1 MDSAAITASL
11 KKNFALDPQT
21 AKVLVVGLGDTGISV
36 AHYLQGLGFKFAIID
51 SRAQP
56 PMMDEFSQQMPDT
69 PVFTGGF
76 DEAAF
81 KVATHLV
88 VSPGVSLNEQAI
100 VKAIANGSK
109 IVSDIDLFACSVDV
123 PIVAISGS
131 NGKSTVTTM
140 LGEMAKAAGV
150 EVGVGGNL
158 GTPALDLLALNAQLY
173 VLELSSFQLERTSAL
188 NAAAATVLNVSADHL
203 DRHVDLAE
211 YAREKQRVFRGD
223 GVMII
228 NVDDP
233 VVDAMRDDCMDA
245 GGRAPKVGALGDAG
259 AIADDSRK
267 TFTFSINNKAD
278 FHLAYQGDTEYL
290 MHNESRLMPLAEL
303 PLEGRHNAA
312 NALAALAL
320 GVAVGLEE
328 QAMCN
333 ALRKFKGLS
342 HRMQRVAEIRGVTW
356 VNDSKATNIGA
367 CVAALQ
373 GYARKVILIAGG
385 DAKGAD
391 MNELTSAIKEK
402 AKSVVLMG
410 KDAGLIKQ
418 ALNGCVPVYSASNMA
433 EAVQIAAG
441 LADAGE
447 SVLLSPACASLDQY
461 KNYQDRGEKFTKA
474 VLALVDRTASPK
486 APTLIPPSMVII

>member
-1 MDSAAITASL
+1 MNKAHAPIQNSVSNEAIIALL
-11 KKNFALDPQT
+11 KKNFALDPET

-36 AHYLQGLGFKFAIID
+36 AHYLQSLNFNFAITD
-51 SRAQP
+51 SRNKP
-56 PMMDEFSQQMPDT
+56 PMMEEFFQQMPDT

-76 DEAAF
+76 DQAAF

-100 VKAIANGSK
+100 MKAIANGSK
-109 IVSDIDLFACSVDV
+109 IVSDIDLFACSIDA

-140 LGEMAKAAGV
+140 LGEMAKATGMK
-150 EVGVGGNL
+150 VGVGGNL

-203 DRHVDLAE
+203 DRHVDMDE
-211 YAREKQRVFRGD
+211 YAREKQRIFRGD
-223 GVMII
+223 GFMVI
-228 NVDDP
+228 NADDP
-233 VVDAMRDDCMDA
+233 VVSAMRNN
-245 GGRAPKVGALGDAG
+245 GRE
-259 AIADDSRK
+259 
-267 TFTFSINNKAD
+267 TFTFSINKQAD
-278 FHLAYQGDTEYL
+278 FYLGYKDGVEYL
-290 MHNESRLMPLAEL
+290 MHNEICLMPLSEL

-320 GVAVGLEE
+320 GVAMGLDE
-328 QAMCN
+328 QIMCD
-333 ALRKFKGLS
+333 ALRRFKGLN

-391 MNELTSAIKEK
+391 MNELAPAIKEK

-418 ALNGCVPVYSASNMA
+418 ALDGCVPVYSADNMA
-433 EAVQIAAG
+433 QAVQIAAS

-474 VLALVDRTASPK
+474 VLALVDRSSGF
-486 APTLIPPSMVII
+486 PPVVAAI

>member
-391 MNELTSAIKEK
+391 MNELTPAIKEK

>member
-1 MDSAAITASL
+1 MDSAAITALL

-36 AHYLQGLGFKFAIID
+36 AHYLQSLDFKFAIID
-51 SRAQP
+51 SRVKP
-56 PMMDEFSQQMPDT
+56 PMMDEFFQQMPDT

-100 VKAIANGSK
+100 IKAVANGSK
-109 IVSDIDLFACSVDV
+109 IVSDIDLFACSVDA

-140 LGEMAKAAGV
+140 LGEMAKAAGM

-203 DRHVDLAE
+203 DRHADLAE

-223 GVMII
+223 GAMII
-228 NVDDP
+228 NIDDP
-233 VVDAMRDDCMDA
+233 VVNTMRD
-245 GGRAPKVGALGDAG
+245 AL
-259 AIADDSRK
+259 RK
-267 TFTFSINNKAD
+267 TVTFSINKKAD
-278 FHLAYQGDTEYL
+278 FHLAFEGETEYL
-290 MHNESRLMPLAEL
+290 MHNESCLMPLAEL

-320 GVAVGLEE
+320 GVAVGLDE
-328 QAMCN
+328 QIMCD

-391 MNELTSAIKEK
+391 MNELTPAIKEK

-418 ALNGCVPVYSASNMA
+418 ALNGCVPVYSAGNMV
-433 EAVQIAAG
+433 EAVQIAAS

-474 VLALVDRTASPK
+474 VLALVDRAASPK
-486 APTLIPPSMVII
+486 TPFMATI

>member
-1 MDSAAITASL
+1 MDNAAITALL

-21 AKVLVVGLGDTGISV
+21 SKVLVVGLGNTGISV
-36 AHYLQGLGFKFAIID
+36 AHYLQGLDFKFAIID
-51 SRAQP
+51 SRAKP
-56 PMMDEFSQQMPDT
+56 PMMDEFFQQMPDA

-100 VKAIANGSK
+100 IKAIANGSK
-109 IVSDIDLFACSVDV
+109 IVSDIDLFACSVDA

-140 LGEMAKAAGV
+140 LGEMAKAAGIQ
-150 EVGVGGNL
+150 VGVGGNL
-158 GTPALDLLALNAQLY
+158 GTPALDLLKLNAQLY

-203 DRHVDLAE
+203 DRHIDIAE
-211 YAREKQRVFRGD
+211 YAHEKQRVFRGE

-228 NVDDP
+228 NADDP
-233 VVDAMRDDCMDA
+233 VVSAMQD
-245 GGRAPKVGALGDAG
+245 KH
-259 AIADDSRK
+259 RK
-267 TFTFSINNKAD
+267 AFTFSIDKKAD
-278 FHLAYQGDTEYL
+278 FHLECSNGAEYL
-290 MHNESRLMPLAEL
+290 MHNECCLMPLSEL

-320 GVAVGLEE
+320 GVSVGLDE
-328 QAMCN
+328 QVMCD

-367 CVAALQ
+367 CAAALR

-391 MNELTSAIKEK
+391 MSELAPAIKEK

-410 KDAGLIKQ
+410 KDAALIKQ
-418 ALNGCVPVYSASNMA
+418 ALNDCVPVYSADNMVQ
-433 EAVQIAAG
+433 AVQIAAG

-474 VLALVDRTASPK
+474 VLALVDRSGDA
-486 APTLIPPSMVII
+486 AAFPPSMAAI

>member
-1 MDSAAITASL
+1 MDSAAITELL
-11 KKNFALDPQT
+11 KKNFALDTQT
-21 AKVLVVGLGDTGISV
+21 SKILVVGLGDTGISV
-36 AHYLQGLGFKFAIID
+36 AHYLQSLDFKFAIID
-51 SRAQP
+51 SRAKP
-56 PMMDEFSQQMPDT
+56 PMMEEFFQQMPDT

-88 VSPGVSLNEQAI
+88 VSPGVSLNEQAVI
-100 VKAIANGSK
+100 KAIANGSK
-109 IVSDIDLFACSVDV
+109 IVSDIDLFACSVDA

-140 LGEMAKAAGV
+140 LGEMAKAAGIQ
-150 EVGVGGNL
+150 VGVGGNL
-158 GTPALDLLALNAQLY
+158 GTPALDLLAVDAQLY

-203 DRHVDLAE
+203 DRHADLTE

-223 GVMII
+223 GAMII
-228 NVDDP
+228 NADDP
-233 VVDAMRDDCMDA
+233 VVCAMQDD
-245 GGRAPKVGALGDAG
+245 G
-259 AIADDSRK
+259 RK
-267 TFTFSINNKAD
+267 TFTFSITKKAD
-278 FHLAYQGDTEYL
+278 FHLAYQGNTEYL
-290 MHNESRLMPLAEL
+290 MHNESYLMPLADL

-320 GVAVGLEE
+320 GASVGLNE
-328 QAMCN
+328 QVMCD
-333 ALRKFKGLS
+333 ALRTFKGLS
-342 HRMQRVAEIRGVTW
+342 HRMQRIAEIRGVTW

-391 MNELTSAIKEK
+391 MNELTPAIKEK

-410 KDAGLIKQ
+410 KDAALIKQ
-418 ALNGCVPVYSASNMA
+418 ALNDCVPVYSADNMVQ
-433 EAVQIAAG
+433 AVQIAAD

-474 VLALVDRTASPK
+474 VLALVDRTPTK
-486 APTLIPPSMVII
+486 APSMSSSSVAAV

>member
-1 MDSAAITASL
+1 MNEVRVPFRNSVSNDAIIALL
-11 KKNFALDPQT
+11 KKNFALDPET

-36 AHYLQGLGFKFAIID
+36 AHYLQGLNFNFAITD
-51 SRAQP
+51 SRHKP
-56 PMMDEFSQQMPDT
+56 PMMNELFQQMPDT

-76 DEAAF
+76 DEDAF
-81 KVATHLV
+81 KVATHLI

-100 VKAIANGSK
+100 MKAIANGAK
-109 IVSDIDLFACSVDV
+109 IVSDIDLFACSVEA

-150 EVGVGGNL
+150 KVAVGGNL
-158 GTPALDLLALNAQLY
+158 GTPALDLLASNAQLY
-173 VLELSSFQLERTSAL
+173 VLELSSFQLERTSVL
-188 NAAAATVLNVSADHL
+188 NAASATVLNVSADHL
-203 DRHVDLAE
+203 DRHADMAE
-211 YAREKQRVFRGD
+211 YAREKQRVFSGD

-228 NVDDP
+228 NIDDP
-233 VVDAMRDDCMDA
+233 IVCAMQDH
-245 GGRAPKVGALGDAG
+245 
-259 AIADDSRK
+259 SRK
-267 TFTFSINNKAD
+267 TLTFSINKKAD
-278 FHLAYQGDTEYL
+278 FHLAYKDGAEYL
-290 MHNESRLMPLAEL
+290 MHDEACLMPLAEL

-320 GVAVGLEE
+320 GVAVGLNE
-328 QAMCN
+328 QAMCD

-391 MNELTSAIKEK
+391 MNELAPSIKEK

-410 KDAGLIKQ
+410 KDAALITQ
-418 ALNGCVPVYSASNMA
+418 ALDGCVPVYPADTMVQ
-433 EAVQIAAG
+433 AVQIAAG
-441 LADAGE
+441 LADAGD

-474 VLALVDRTASPK
+474 VLALVERSSS
-486 APTLIPPSMVII
+486 LPSSVAAI